1 MADLRP
7 TPAAAAPSPRPS
19 PAGRGGRSLPL
30 HRFAVITV
38 LATLALIFAGGLVTS
53 TESGLSVPDWP
64 LSYGQLMPPMVGG
77 VRYEHGHR
85 MVASA
90 VGILTIVLAVWLSRR
105 EPRRWVRRLGWL
117 ALGAVVAQGVLGG
130 LTVLLLLPTGVSVAH
145 ACLAQTFFCLIV
157 TIAVVTSPRWER
169 GRDTESVTRLAA
181 FTASAVFLQLL
192 LGAVMRHTKA
202 GLAIPDFPLSLG
214 RVIPP
219 LDSFPV
225 AIAFA
230 HRAWGILVAVLV
242 LVTAAAAFR
251 TRRAGLTRAALAL
264 ALIVVAQVALGA
276 VTVLSH
282 KNVAVTTAHVATGA
296 LLLGTVVAIAV
307 GSLSRRRFVAVPSP
321 GADAKVLAGKA

>member
-1 MADLRP
+1 VA
-7 TPAAAAPSPRPS
+7 
-19 PAGRGGRSLPL
+19 L
-30 HRFAVITV
+30 HRFAVVTV
-38 LATLALIFAGGLVTS
+38 IATLALIFAGGLVTS

-117 ALGAVVAQGVLGG
+117 ALAAVVAQGVLGG

-169 GRDTESVTRLAA
+169 GRDTEPVTRLAA

-225 AIAFA
+225 GIAFA
-230 HRAWGILVAVLV
+230 HRAWGIVVAVLV
-242 LVTAAAAFR
+242 LATAAAAFR
-251 TRRAGLTRAALAL
+251 TRRARLTRAALAL

-276 VTVLSH
+276 ATVLSR
-282 KNVAVTTAHVATGA
+282 KSVAVTTAHVATGA
-296 LLLGTVVAIAV
+296 LLLGTVVAVAV
-307 GSLSRRRFVAVPSP
+307 GSLSRRRFVAVTSP
-321 GADAKVLAGKA
+321 GAGANVLSWKA